1 VLFQKVLYTKPLG
14 YIIVVV
20 GFFLVGHIGV
30 CFFRNFLLQ
39 SQWPLSLGRCGK
51 TDDR

>member
-1 VLFQKVLYTKPLG
+1 VLFQKVLYTKHLG
-14 YIIVVV
+14 CIIVVV

-30 CFFRNFLLQ
+30 CFFRNFLLE
-39 SQWPLSLGRCGK
+39 SQWPLSLGRFRK